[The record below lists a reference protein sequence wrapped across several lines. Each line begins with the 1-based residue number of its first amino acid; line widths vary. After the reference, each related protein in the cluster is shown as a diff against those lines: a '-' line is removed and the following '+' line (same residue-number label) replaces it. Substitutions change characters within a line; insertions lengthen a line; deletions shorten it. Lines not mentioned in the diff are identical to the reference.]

1 MMDAMDKS
9 FLLNKLYVSN
19 YSFVVS
25 PTYSVEEDASDR
37 IPATLM
43 HRYEKIDNDHA
54 RVEIRVVLGAKKK
67 SPYSFELVFGGI
79 FEEKEYDEDPI
90 NKDALVETALAVLFP
105 YVRALTT
112 SLTSMSGVNGY
123 VLPVIN
129 VHKFFAGKAT
139 KGKK

>member
-1 MMDAMDKS
+1 MDAMDKF
-9 FLLNKLYVSN
+9 FLLNKLYISN

-25 PTYSVEEDASDR
+25 PTYSANDDTMDR

-43 HRYEKIDNDHA
+43 HRYEKIDDDHA
-54 RVEIRVVLGAKKK
+54 RVEIRVLLGGKKE
-67 SPYSFELVFGGI
+67 SPYSFELVVGGI
-79 FEEKEYDEDPI
+79 FEEKNYDKDPL

-123 VLPVIN
+123 ILPVIN
-129 VHKFFAGKAT
+129 VHKFFVGKAT